1 MPPHRIA
8 SLVAIANTGATM
20 SEEPCD
26 SQILGAMRVTFGQV
40 RGFVTVASTGSF
52 TQAAEV
58 LHLSQPA
65 LTTRI
70 RQLEEALDLRL
81 FDRNTR
87 SVQLSDAGRML
98 LPIFLRLV
106 GDLEGAVLKARER
119 SKRANSTIRL
129 ACLPSCAAT
138 LLPELIS
145 RFRARFPDA
154 SFVVEDAINSQIRTL
169 VRDGQVDFG
178 IGAFEGDELDLAFD
192 ELFVDNLQV
201 VFPPGHPLERTPRV
215 TVAEVTQYPL
225 ILINR
230 GSSIRQAVEQAFA
243 ASGFS
248 AAPACEVTYMSTAV
262 ALVQAG
268 LGVAILPSTA
278 VEVRSPGIAARPVE
292 DHSFVRRL
300 VLVRRKSAAVRTV
313 VQQFI
318 DSIVAHSNN
327 RAHDA
332 SVHS

>member
-1 MPPHRIA
+1 MT
-8 SLVAIANTGATM
+8 AIARWRHDWGLRDVNALPGCP
-20 SEEPCD
+20 EPD
-26 SQILGAMRVTFGQV
+26 DKADAAPVPGAMRVTFGQV

-52 TQAAEV
+52 THAAEA

-87 SVQLSDAGRML
+87 SVTLSEAGRML

-106 GDLEGAVLKARER
+106 GDLEGAVMKAREQVG
-119 SKRANSTIRL
+119 RANNMIRL

-138 LLPELIS
+138 LLPDLILQ
-145 RFRARFPDA
+145 FRARFPEA
-154 SFVVEDAINSQIRTL
+154 TFVVEDAINSQIRTL

-178 IGAFEGDELDLAFD
+178 IGAFENPENDLAFD
-192 ELFVDNLQV
+192 PLFDDNLHV
-201 VFPPGHPLERTPRV
+201 VFPLGHALASVERV
-215 TVAEVTQYPL
+215 TVSQLTQFPL

-230 GSSIRQAVEQAFA
+230 GSSIRQAVEEAFA
-243 ASGFS
+243 SSGLS
-248 AAPACEVTYMSTAV
+248 TAPACEVTYMSTAV
-262 ALVQAG
+262 ALVRAG

-278 VEVRSPGIAARPVE
+278 VEVRSEGIVARPVE
-292 DHSFVRRL
+292 DRAFIRSVVLIRRTA
-300 VLVRRKSAAVRTV
+300 SATRTI

-318 DSIVAHSNN
+318 DTIRPLPPGAA
-327 RAHDA
+327 R
-332 SVHS
+332 